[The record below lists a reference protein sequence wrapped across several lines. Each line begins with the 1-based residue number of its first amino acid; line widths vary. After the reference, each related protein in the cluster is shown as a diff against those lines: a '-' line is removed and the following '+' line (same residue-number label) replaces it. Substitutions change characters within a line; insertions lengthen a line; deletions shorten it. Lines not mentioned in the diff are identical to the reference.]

1 MSRDADPG
9 AKDEMG
15 VSFGWRGQ
23 GWLLVKI
30 TTEAQLFWGDSRT
43 RPFPARLSWLL
54 LFGSISALSYRS
66 PTRS

>member
-15 VSFGWRGQ
+15 VSFGGCGQ

-30 TTEAQLFWGDSRT
+30 MTEAQLFWVTPGPVR
-43 RPFPARLSWLL
+43 FLLL
-54 LFGSISALSYRS
+54 LFGSISALSNQS
-66 PTRS
+66 PTRG

>member
-9 AKDEMG
+9 AKDETG
-15 VSFGWRGQ
+15 VSFGWCGQ

-30 TTEAQLFWGDSRT
+30 PTEAQLFWGDSRP

-54 LFGSISALSYRS
+54 LFGSVSALSNQS
-66 PTRS
+66 PTRG